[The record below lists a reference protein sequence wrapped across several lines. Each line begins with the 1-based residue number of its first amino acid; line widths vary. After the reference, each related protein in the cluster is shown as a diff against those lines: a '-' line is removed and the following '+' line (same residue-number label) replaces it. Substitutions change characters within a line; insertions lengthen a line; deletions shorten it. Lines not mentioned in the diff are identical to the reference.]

1 MGTSLIRTQDGAV
14 PGHMPR
20 PLLLKGEHKGNWIY
34 ISHISGLKL
43 TSKWQR
49 PMGTGGE
56 SLPPLLGEY
65 RPLSPVTIATLGSRT
80 GVSQLKGWLCLLR
93 LKPL

>member
-14 PGHMPR
+14 PGQMPR
-20 PLLLKGEHKGNWIY
+20 PLLLLKGEHKGNRICL
-34 ISHISGLKL
+34 SHIPGLKL

-65 RPLSPVTIATLGSRT
+65 RPLSPVAIVTPGSRT
-80 GVSQLKGWLCLLR
+80 GVSQLKLGCVL
-93 LKPL
+93 